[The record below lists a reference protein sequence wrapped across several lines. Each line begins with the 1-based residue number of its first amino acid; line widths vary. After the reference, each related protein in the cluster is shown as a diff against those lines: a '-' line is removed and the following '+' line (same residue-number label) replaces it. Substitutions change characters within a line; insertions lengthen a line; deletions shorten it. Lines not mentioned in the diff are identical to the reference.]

1 MKISAPRTVCALLV
15 AGLAVTSVG
24 AAVQPMDDTALA
36 AKIAQGIIAA
46 CPMADPA
53 DEKARDASAD
63 KLARFALLRDTLSDP
78 LYWGGHTA
86 GASYD
91 PADSQLTLFNPLV
104 WRRMYLSL
112 FMFPGPYR
120 IERADPYLLL
130 WIPYQFRSKLD
141 MGAYPYP
148 FWHSKKKWDSYQLA
162 TQLILVFEN
171 GKIIAACRS
180 ENQDKTRPY
189 VAHPWDGRWR
199 WTDAKGQEQ
208 PHVSLYTYLFS
219 PDNPYV
225 KELDAA
231 YRAFEAAAREQSC
244 SICHSPNNATAMNPL
259 RLLTFP
265 SQSLTMRRNIVA
277 QLQQNRMPLDTGIP
291 DDAARQKLLELARE
305 FAAVG
310 DQALD
315 YEGEPKSPDSH

>member
-1 MKISAPRTVCALLV
+1 MEGVQAFRRSALGSTPGRVLQRRSGTSTTEISERLNAITRYAGTRPERLNPGENAMKISAPRTVCALLV

-24 AAVQPMDDTALA
+24 AAVQPMDDTPLA

-130 WIPYQFRSKLD
+130 WIPYQFRSRLD

-148 FWHSKKKWDSYQLA
+148 FWHSKKKWDSYQFA
-162 TQLILVFEN
+162 TELILVFQN
-171 GKIIAACRS
+171 GKII
-180 ENQDKTRPY
+180 
-189 VAHPWDGRWR
+189 
-199 WTDAKGQEQ
+199 
-208 PHVSLYTYLFS
+208 
-219 PDNPYV
+219 
-225 KELDAA
+225 
-231 YRAFEAAAREQSC
+231 
-244 SICHSPNNATAMNPL
+244 
-259 RLLTFP
+259 
-265 SQSLTMRRNIVA
+265 
-277 QLQQNRMPLDTGIP
+277 
-291 DDAARQKLLELARE
+291 
-305 FAAVG
+305 
-310 DQALD
+310 
-315 YEGEPKSPDSH
+315 